1 MRLRQNMP
9 GSIQVSLF
17 PVRRLRYTR
26 DAGATNWGVKNCA
39 KINAAR
45 ASHPG
50 RIARGMFR
58 AYSSLEAMRCV
69 LLKPHSGECCF
80 WAHSARCWLQI
91 IHPEMVTCNS
101 RPAVIDSSQRLGPAI
116 SGGPSEEAATPGHR
130 NAQSAFLETLLAVHP
145 REPSGTASS
154 AAIPAALQNI
164 SRMH

>member
-1 MRLRQNMP
+1 RTGTGRMRWRGRPAASPRETGGTLETQALQT
-9 GSIQVSLF
+9 GESKIAQ
-17 PVRRLRYTR
+17 
-26 DAGATNWGVKNCA
+26 

-69 LLKPHSGECCF
+69 LLKPHSGECRF

-101 RPAVIDSSQRLGPAI
+101 RPAVIDSSKRLGPAI

-130 NAQSAFLETLLAVHP
+130 NAQS
-145 REPSGTASS
+145 
-154 AAIPAALQNI
+154 
-164 SRMH
+164 